1 MPRGEWVAK
10 RRTTVFCILTALNV
24 QLGGCQN
31 SGGWGWPGSMIIAPG
46 TPGDPLVADPA
57 KAVLLRFL
65 PGRADDTAFLSLV
78 DRALRSSRGQKIA
91 DLGAES
97 AGELAAIRDVM
108 ADRSLP
114 SVFVGIPMWESYLDT
129 EAVSQS
135 CAVGAWQL
143 MPETALELGLEVADC
158 KIGDTTWTP
167 QPGSVASADSP
178 YRWPSGCG
186 IDHCAIDERTDLTRS
201 TVAAIALLEQTFQA
215 PDLTLNPDR
224 AALTVL
230 AYNTGLGSVRNK
242 IGAVYD
248 PFTSLDTCA
257 TGDCAHLGKVA
268 AEYVPGVVAAAA
280 LSTCAASR
288 VEGSVFAS
296 EAESGVCRSLFEA
309 GLLPGGEPV
318 VADAD

>member
-1 MPRGEWVAK
+1 
-10 RRTTVFCILTALNV
+10 
-24 QLGGCQN
+24 
-31 SGGWGWPGSMIIAPG
+31 MIIAPG

-65 PGRADDTAFLSLV
+65 PGRADDSAFLGLV

-91 DLGAES
+91 ELGGKN

-143 MPETALELGLEVADC
+143 MPETAIELGLAVSDC
-158 KIGDTTWTP
+158 KIGDSTWSP

-186 IDHCAIDERTDLTRS
+186 IDHCSVDERTDLTRS
-201 TVAAIALLEQTFQA
+201 TVAAIALLEQSFQA
-215 PDLTLNPDR
+215 RDLTLNPDR

-230 AYNTGLGSVRNK
+230 AYNTGLGSVRTK
-242 IGAVYD
+242 IDAVYD
-248 PFTSLDTCA
+248 PFTGLEDCA
-257 TGDCAHLGKVA
+257 QGECAHLGKVA

-280 LSTCAASR
+280 LSTCGAAQT
-288 VEGSVFAS
+288 EGSPFAA

-309 GLLPGGEPV
+309 GLLPGSEPV